1 MNLTKLSLFII
12 KLMIISMII
21 MVNGNHQS
29 SSALRRI
36 NRSTDNL
43 STETTMSS
51 STMSSSTNDDDIEME
66 KNSRPSRQIQ
76 TSTTT
81 NPTTMDSSDESHSS
95 SSSSMKPEESGE
107 NDENNNENEEE
118 DGDDPWADVD
128 DDDET
133 ILKSGKLNIV
143 DQMRQL
149 REEGRYIPYEIETD
163 HMNETIK
170 RVVAAYEII
179 DQFYLPSRETWEK
192 LLGLVTGLD
201 VTVQPECF
209 ASYFQ
214 GVSGFRGYETWAYR
228 CMFSLFVC

>member
-66 KNSRPSRQIQ
+66 KNSRPSIQIQ

>member
-1 MNLTKLSLFII
+1 
-12 KLMIISMII
+12 
-21 MVNGNHQS
+21 
-29 SSALRRI
+29 
-36 NRSTDNL
+36 
-43 STETTMSS
+43 
-51 STMSSSTNDDDIEME
+51 ME